1 MVTRD
6 VIELSYSEAVY
17 LHGYVSISKNRYI
30 RASKILKDGEVDLYL
45 RIFNLNIKEKYY
57 LKIGIEPGS
66 SNKGYKFR
74 MVLHVEYKQ
83 NKRK

>member
-1 MVTRD
+1 M
-6 VIELSYSEAVY
+6 L
-17 LHGYVSISKNRYI
+17 
-30 RASKILKDGEVDLYL
+30 DL
-45 RIFNLNIKEKYY
+45 IIKEKYY